1 MKYFRIAKEGATCD
15 GRTLKREWLEQA
27 AAQYDPKVY
36 GARINCEH
44 IRGVTPDGPFKAYG
58 DVIELKTEEDKDGK
72 LVLLAALD
80 PTEELKAIVKNRQ
93 KVYTSIEVAPSFAD
107 TGKAYLMGLAVTDNP
122 ASLGTEMLQFCAQQ
136 HEQQKPSPLSN
147 RKQHPDNLFTAAEE
161 TALDFSDGKG
171 MRLADSIVSRI
182 SVLLSGLK
190 PEEQPPENHGDSDGE
205 DVRKALEALAQ
216 DNSELRDQ
224 LEQREGD
231 FSTLKT
237 QIEALTQALDTQPQV
252 SYSRRTP
259 ATGGNATVL
268 TDC

>member
-1 MKYFRIAKEGATCD
+1 MKLFRIATEGATCD

-27 AAQYDPKVY
+27 AKNYDPKKY

-44 IRGVTPDGPFKAYG
+44 IRGYTPDGPFKAYG
-58 DVIELKTEEDKDGK
+58 DVVELKTEEDKDGK

-80 PTEELKAIVKNRQ
+80 PTEELKATVKNRQ
-93 KVYTSIEVAPSFAD
+93 KVYTSIEISPSFAE
-107 TGKAYLMGLAVTDNP
+107 TGEAYLMGLAVTDSP

-147 RKQHPDNLFTAAEE
+147 RKQHPDNLFTAAVE
-161 TALDFSDGKG
+161 TPLNFTERKG
-171 MRLADSIVSRI
+171 NGFADSIAKRVAA
-182 SVLLSGLK
+182 LLSRQK

-224 LEQREGD
+224 LEKRDGEFTALTEQL
-231 FSTLKT
+231 T
-237 QIEALTQALDTQPQV
+237 ALTQALDAQPQP
-252 SYSRRTP
+252 SYSRRQP
-259 ATGGNATVL
+259 ATGGTSVL

>member
-27 AAQYDPKVY
+27 ASQYDPKVY

-44 IRGVTPDGPFKAYG
+44 IRGYTPDGPFKAYG

-80 PTEELKAIVKNRQ
+80 PTEELKAIVKQRQ
-93 KVYTSIEVAPSFAD
+93 KVYTSIEVALSFAD

-122 ASLGTEMLQFCAQQ
+122 ASLGTDMLQFCAQQ

-161 TALDFSDGKG
+161 TALDFTERKG
-171 MRLADSIVSRI
+171 GGLADSIAKRVSA
-182 SVLLSGLK
+182 LLSRQNTV
-190 PEEQPPENHGDSDGE
+190 EPPPVDHGNSE

-216 DNSELRDQ
+216 DNSDLRDQ
-224 LEQREGD
+224 LEQREGE

-237 QIEALTQALDTQPQV
+237 EIKALTQALDTQPQP

-259 ATGGNATVL
+259 ATGGNASVL

>member
-44 IRGVTPDGPFKAYG
+44 IRGYTPDGPFKAYG

-122 ASLGTEMLQFCAQQ
+122 ASLGTDMLQFCAQQ

-171 MRLADSIVSRI
+171 VRFASGIAKRVRT
-182 SVLLSGLK
+182 LLSRQETTETHLK
-190 PEEQPPENHGDSDGE
+190 DHSE
-205 DVRKALEALAQ
+205 DVREALEALAQ

-224 LEQREGD
+224 LEQREGE

-259 ATGGNATVL
+259 ATGGNDAVL

>member
-1 MKYFRIAKEGATCD
+1 MKFFRIAKEGATSD

-27 AAQYDPKVY
+27 AKNYDPKKY

-44 IRGVTPDGPFKAYG
+44 IRGYTPDGPFKAYG
-58 DVIELKTEEDKDGK
+58 DVVALKTEEDKDGK

-93 KVYTSIEVAPSFAD
+93 KVYTSIELAPSFAD

-171 MRLADSIVSRI
+171 VRFASGIAKRVRT
-182 SVLLSGLK
+182 LLYRQDTAETHLK
-190 PEEQPPENHGDSDGE
+190 DHSE
-205 DVRKALEALAQ
+205 DVREALEALAQ
-216 DNSELRDQ
+216 DNSDLRDQ
-224 LEQREGD
+224 LEQRDGE

-237 QIEALTQALDTQPQV
+237 EIEALTQALDTQPQA

-259 ATGGNATVL
+259 ATGGNAAVL